1 MHSDDMNKS
10 DIGQNQKDFRTM
22 VCQDKYVFLF
32 EQENRV
38 DKTKLWLNKIS
49 CSDNGMMFVD
59 LKVSM
64 T

>member
-1 MHSDDMNKS
+1 
-10 DIGQNQKDFRTM
+10 M

-49 CSDNGMMFVD
+49 CSNNGMRFVD